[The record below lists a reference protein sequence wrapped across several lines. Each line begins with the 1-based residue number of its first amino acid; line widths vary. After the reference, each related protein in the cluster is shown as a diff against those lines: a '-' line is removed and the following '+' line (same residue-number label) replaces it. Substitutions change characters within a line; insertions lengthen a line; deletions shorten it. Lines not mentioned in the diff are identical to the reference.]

1 MLNVIQKIADRQSDV
16 YFFDNLIFD
25 CIIFLN
31 CKPGNEPRT
40 FSVATRI
47 KFFVVSQKCL
57 KIELMSI
64 ISGQSV
70 SIHLKQFKAL
80 KLAPQTFSEM
90 HLSYRH
96 APTSRAAQHLQY
108 LASLLT
114 TLPILFEDTV
124 AEWSKAM
131 YNK

>member
-70 SIHLKQFKAL
+70 SIHLKQFVAL
-80 KLAPQTFSEM
+80 KPAPQTFSER
-90 HLSYRH
+90 HLSDQH
-96 APTSRAAQHLQY
+96 ASD
-108 LASLLT
+108 LLSKH
-114 TLPILFEDTV
+114 LPILFEDAV

-131 YNK
+131 HNK